1 MLSHRLFCTNHNPT
15 KFKNPYLLLV
25 ATIAIVSIDILKD
38 INKLHIWIYI
48 IGIDNPDYQ
57 TLSFIE

>member
-1 MLSHRLFCTNHNPT
+1 MFSHRLFCKNYIPT

-25 ATIAIVSIDILKD
+25 ATIVIGGIDILKD

-48 IGIDNPDYQ
+48 ISVDNVDYQ